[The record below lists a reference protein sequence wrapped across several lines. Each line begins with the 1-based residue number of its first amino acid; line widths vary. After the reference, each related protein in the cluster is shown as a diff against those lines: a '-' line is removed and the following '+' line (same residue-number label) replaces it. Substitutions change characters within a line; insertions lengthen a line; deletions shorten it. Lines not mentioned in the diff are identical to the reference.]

1 MAEVGIRHGCVE
13 LLKGGVR
20 QAAPNIPIHR
30 QRRVQADILEGIAA
44 GQISSVGI
52 IVVQTNGMTSANYVG
67 NQRADLNVGAD
78 LLKGS
83 ILREMTQ
90 PQKVS
95 PIIRATMA

>member
-1 MAEVGIRHGCVE
+1 MNTD
-13 LLKGGVR
+13 L
-20 QAAPNIPIHR
+20 PPI
-30 QRRVQADILEGIAA
+30 QTQNPLMMLMKQILEGIAA

>member
-1 MAEVGIRHGCVE
+1 MNTD
-13 LLKGGVR
+13 L
-20 QAAPNIPIHR
+20 PPI
-30 QRRVQADILEGIAA
+30 QTQNPLMMLMKQILEGIAA

-83 ILREMTQ
+83 ILRDMTQ